1 MNSRL
6 LTAAMQQ
13 LSDLSRLYDAEKKI
27 NGRKRHV
34 HLFDDWF
41 DPIETGIRDWVREF
55 NGSSGE
61 CGHKP

>member
-1 MNSRL
+1 
-6 LTAAMQQ
+6 MQQ